1 MKISQEDVE
10 KVALLARLEL
20 REEEKA
26 EMAGKLSE
34 ILTYVEQLNELDTEN
49 IEPMTQVLAE
59 GGHPPTLRDDENR
72 PSLTHEEIV
81 RPAPDA
87 DDTYF
92 KVPKVLE
99 R

>member
-1 MKISQEDVE
+1 MKIKLEDVE

-34 ILTYVEQLNELDTEN
+34 ILTYVEQLNQLDTEN
-49 IEPMTQVLAE
+49 VEPMTQVLAE
-59 GGHPPTLRDDENR
+59 GGHPPTLRDDETR
-72 PSLTHEEIV
+72 PSLGHEEIV
-81 RPAPDA
+81 ELAPDA
-87 DDTYF
+87 DDTYV
-92 KVPKVLE
+92 KVPKVIE

>member
-1 MKISQEDVE
+1 MKIKQEDVE

-20 REEEKA
+20 RKEEKA

-34 ILTYVEQLNELDTEN
+34 ILTYVEQLNQLDTEDV
-49 IEPMTQVLAE
+49 EPMTQVLAE
-59 GGHPPTLRDDENR
+59 GGHPPTLRDDETR
-72 PSLTHEEIV
+72 PSLRHEEIV
-81 RPAPDA
+81 EPAPDA
-87 DDTYF
+87 DATYM